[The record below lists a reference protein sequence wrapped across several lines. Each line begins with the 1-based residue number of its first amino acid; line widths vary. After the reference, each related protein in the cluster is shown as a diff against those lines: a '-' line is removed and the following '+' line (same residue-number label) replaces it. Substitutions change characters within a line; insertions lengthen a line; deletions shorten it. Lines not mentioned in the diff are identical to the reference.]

1 MIQDITIP
9 DIGEKIV
16 EGDVV
21 GVLVKEGQ
29 TVEVDQ
35 AIIEFETDKAVV
47 EIPAPARGTIT
58 KITVKQGDTVK
69 VGAVIA
75 RLETAAGAGEA
86 KPTPGR
92 EQKAKAET
100 PAAETAQ
107 KAEPKVKPEPKT
119 APPTPAPEETAESE
133 APSQKT
139 ETAAPSVAGSTA
151 GGTGDGSS
159 TGWSVPW
166 IREDVAPAAP
176 SVRRLAR
183 ELGTDI
189 HAIKG
194 TGPTGRITMDDVKA
208 HVKGILTSSTSGAT
222 SAGSIGQPDMP
233 DFSRWGE
240 IDRQPMSRVRQIT
253 AQSMATAWN
262 VVPHVTQ
269 FDKADITELEEFRK
283 KFARKVEKAGGKLTV
298 TAILLKVLALALDK
312 FPQFNASID
321 VNRNELIFKK
331 YIHIAMAVDTDR
343 GLLVPVIRD
352 VDKKSITQLALDIVG
367 LAERARTKKIKP
379 EELEGGSFT
388 VSNQGSIGGTD
399 FTPIVYWP
407 QVAILGVSR
416 SSLEP
421 RYIDGQVQPRMIL
434 PLSLSYDHRIIDG
447 ANAARF
453 LNWVVEALQ
462 NPLSMYFD

>member
-35 AIIEFETDKAVV
+35 TIIEFETDKAVV
-47 EIPAPARGTIT
+47 EIPAPARGKIT
-58 KITVKQGDTVK
+58 MITVKQGDTVK
-69 VGAVIA
+69 VGSVIA
-75 RLETAAGAGEA
+75 RIETDGKGGESNPPA
-86 KPTPGR
+86 TGPESKPKTESP
-92 EQKAKAET
+92 APKAE
-100 PAAETAQ
+100 
-107 KAEPKVKPEPKT
+107 KKVEPKGSPVPK
-119 APPTPAPEETAESE
+119 PAPEQPGAEQAPDGERRTE
-133 APSQKT
+133 ASSPGGKI
-139 ETAAPSVAGSTA
+139 AGSSI
-151 GGTGDGSS
+151 DGISS

-183 ELGTDI
+183 ELGADI
-189 HAIKG
+189 HAVKG
-194 TGPTGRITMDDVKA
+194 TGSTGRITMEDVKA
-208 HVKGILTSSTSGAT
+208 HVKQIV
-222 SAGSIGQPDMP
+222 AGSHGGTVRAAGPVGQPEMP
-233 DFSRWGE
+233 DFARWGE
-240 IDRQPMSRVRQIT
+240 IERQPMNRVRQIT

-269 FDKADITELEEFRK
+269 FDKADITELEAFRK
-283 KFARKVEKAGGKLTV
+283 KFSKKVEKAGGKLTV
-298 TAILLKVLALALDK
+298 TAILLKVLALALRK

-331 YIHIAMAVDTDR
+331 YVHIAMAVDTDR

-352 VDKKSITQLALDIVG
+352 VDKKTITELALEVVD
-367 LAERARTKKIKP
+367 LAERTRGKKVKP

-416 SSLEP
+416 SSVEP
-421 RYIDGQVQPRMIL
+421 KYVDGQVQPRIIL
-434 PLSLSYDHRIIDG
+434 PLALSYDHRIIDG

-453 LNWVVEALQ
+453 LNWIVEALQ

>member
-9 DIGEKIV
+9 EIGEKIV

-21 GVLVKEGQ
+21 GVLVHEGQ

-35 AIIEFETDKAVV
+35 TIIEFETDKAVV

-69 VGAVIA
+69 IGAVIA
-75 RLETAAGAGEA
+75 KLDTDARLSEPKAEKKPEAELSSKSSAPAVPKARETA
-86 KPTPGR
+86 
-92 EQKAKAET
+92 
-100 PAAETAQ
+100 PA
-107 KAEPKVKPEPKT
+107 
-119 APPTPAPEETAESE
+119 
-133 APSQKT
+133 
-139 ETAAPSVAGSTA
+139 AAPSPEPAPSRNQPHAGEHAAEATSPA
-151 GGTGDGSS
+151 GEIAGTSINGLA
-159 TGWSVPW
+159 TPGWSVPW

-183 ELGTDI
+183 ELGADI

-194 TGPTGRITMDDVKA
+194 SGPTGRITMDDVKA
-208 HVKGILTSSTSGAT
+208 HVKQIVSARESTAGAT
-222 SAGSIGQPDMP
+222 GASLGQPEMP

-240 IDRQPMSRVRQIT
+240 IDRQPMNRVRQIT
-253 AQSMATAWN
+253 AQSMATAWQ

-269 FDKADITELEEFRK
+269 FDRADITELEEFRK

-298 TAILLKVLALALDK
+298 TAILLKVLALALQK

-331 YIHIAMAVDTDR
+331 YVHIAIAVDTDR

-352 VDKKSITQLALDIVG
+352 VDKKSITQLALEVVD
-367 LAERARTKKIKP
+367 LADRTRSKKIKP

-407 QVAILGVSR
+407 QVAILGISR
-416 SSLEP
+416 SSVEP
-421 RYIDGQVQPRMIL
+421 KYIDNQVRPRLIL

-462 NPLSMYFD
+462 NPLSMYFE